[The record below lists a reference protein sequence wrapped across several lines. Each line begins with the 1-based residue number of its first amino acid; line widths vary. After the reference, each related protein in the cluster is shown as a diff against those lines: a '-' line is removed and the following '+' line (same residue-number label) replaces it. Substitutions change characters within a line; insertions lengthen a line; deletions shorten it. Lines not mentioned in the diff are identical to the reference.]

1 MNQLPEYD
9 EILLSDEISNLP
21 DVLDRIASR
30 SLLLEAA
37 ALIES
42 LDVYPPELVA
52 TLARACRRPKLVRSV
67 TKLAEEVL
75 GADRQAF
82 WRSWRASAR
91 CHA

>member
-1 MNQLPEYD
+1 MKAMNQLPEYD

-52 TLARACRRPKLVRSV
+52 TLARACRRQWALSATRP
-67 TKLAEEVL
+67 
-75 GADRQAF
+75 
-82 WRSWRASAR
+82 WSAR
-91 CHA
+91 WCW